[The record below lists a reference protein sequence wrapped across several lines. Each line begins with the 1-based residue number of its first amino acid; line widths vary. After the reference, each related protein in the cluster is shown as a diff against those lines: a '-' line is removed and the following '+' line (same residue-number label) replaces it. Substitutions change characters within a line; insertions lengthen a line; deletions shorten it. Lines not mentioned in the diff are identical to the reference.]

1 MAKYFDRILLLKNST
16 IFAEVAVE
24 DLQVVAQALDTEFYV
39 KGDRIIDINEQGDRM
54 YMIHK
59 GLIGISVHSDPEVKE
74 FVATLGPGEFFGEM
88 NLLDDLP
95 RSATAHVIEDAELF
109 SIERGKLR
117 NLIINYPELSFG
129 MLKSLSMRLRKTN
142 KLLNQALDKEEE
154 VES

>member
-1 MAKYFDRILLLKNST
+1 MAKIFDRILLLKNST
-16 IFAEVAVE
+16 IFSEVAVE

-39 KGDRIIDINEQGDRM
+39 KGDRIFDINEQGDRM
-54 YMIHK
+54 YMIHTGK
-59 GLIGISVHSDPEVKE
+59 IGISTNTNPEIKD

-95 RSATAHVIEDAELF
+95 RSATAYVLEDAELF

-117 NLIINYPELSFG
+117 NLVVNYPELSFG

-142 KLLNQALDKEEE
+142 ELLNEARNKKPA
-154 VES
+154 

>member
-1 MAKYFDRILLLKNST
+1 MAKIFDRILLLKNST
-16 IFAEVAVE
+16 IFSEVAVE

-39 KGDRIIDINEQGDRM
+39 KGDRIFDINEQGDRM
-54 YMIHK
+54 YMIHTGK
-59 GLIGISVHSDPEVKE
+59 IGISTNANPEIKE

-95 RSATAHVIEDAELF
+95 RSATAHVLEDAELF

-117 NLIINYPELSFG
+117 NLVVNYPELSFG

-142 KLLNQALDKEEE
+142 QLLNEARNNK
-154 VES
+154 SG